1 MKNALLGALS
11 TLLLPFSAHAAAS
24 SAGGY
29 LMRGG
34 YQPRSYMRMGE
45 GSPSV
50 ASLLLGTATGRRQRA
65 EVSVTGMALD
75 IQRHADITELV
86 VIDSSVQDRA
96 TLYAG
101 LNPGVGVV
109 EIDARRP
116 GLPQLVAAL
125 RGYHDLAAIHVV
137 SHASPGALQL
147 GSSRITAESMHAELG
162 AMQALRGAVRE
173 GADLLFYGCDLAAN
187 EEGEAL
193 LDIVRQHTGMDV
205 AASSNLTGAAAQGGD
220 WELELRHGDIE
231 AGLAFSDKALRD
243 FSGVLVASDGVRTF
257 DLSSWSGFGT
267 FQLSNADFRVTAT
280 DGSGVP
286 QRFGQ
291 LYGDLYMMVANGNL
305 NHQFHVSADG
315 TNTTAFELTGL
326 SAGEYVDG
334 IRNFTNV
341 RIVGYIAGGG
351 TVTSSVLNGT
361 GAIGDNFVFGASQL
375 SAFNGFKITSFKLL
389 FDCVEACTTQ
399 DVASFNPRSFTIVN
413 AIDAPPPPAVT
424 NGNISISGASGSG
437 GAYKIGDVVT
447 ASWNNTATGDNNAG
461 VTGVTVDFSQ
471 FGGGVAVPASNSS
484 GTWTATYMITSG
496 AIDTTNR
503 NVSVTATSAGG
514 STTTADTTNATV
526 DNIAPTVTDGRISIS
541 GATGTSGT
549 FKIGDTVHASWNNTT
564 GGDNNSD
571 TISNVTVNFTQFG
584 GGAAVSATNSG
595 GTWTAT
601 YTIVAGSIDL
611 TNRNVTVTA
620 TDNAGN
626 ATVTSDT
633 TNAAVDNIA
642 PTVSSITPAGG
653 ALSSDTAV
661 DFIVDFSEPVHN
673 VSIDD
678 FSREVTGSA
687 AGSISSV
694 SASSGDPLTVTVA
707 GISGSGT
714 LKLNLNG
721 STNIVDDA
729 GNSIAAYTAGTTH
742 TVNIITAPDA
752 PTVGAAV
759 AGDGQVSVSFAAPV
773 NNGGSAIT
781 GYTVTAYPGG
791 VTAGGNGFT
800 TSPITVTG
808 LTNGT
813 AYTFTVTATNG
824 IGTGTASAASG
835 PATPMGDQTIT
846 FTNPGAQNFG
856 TQPLLSASSTSG
868 LTVTFSS
875 STSSVCTITS
885 AGLLTF
891 ISAGSCTIDADQAGN
906 VAFNAAP
913 TVSRTFTVKAV
924 VPGAPTIGT
933 AVAGDTTADIAFTMP
948 VSNGGAIITG
958 YTVTSNPG
966 GATGTGAG
974 SPITVAGLT
983 NGEAYTFTVTASN
996 VAGTGG
1002 ASGVSNSVTP
1012 ASPQVITFANPGTQ
1026 SYGTSPDLS
1035 VLGGGSSA
1043 SSGLTVAFSSST
1055 TGVCT
1060 ITSGGILT
1068 FINAGTCSINANQG
1082 GNSSF
1087 LPAPQVTR
1095 SFTVNPVVPGAPG
1108 SAQAVAGDT
1117 QASISFTAPS
1127 SNGGAAITG
1136 YTVSV
1141 SPADVAPVSGAGSPI
1156 VVTGLTN
1163 GQAYTFSVTADN
1175 VAGTGPASVAT
1186 TSTTPKATQT
1196 ITFTNPGAQDFGTT
1210 PTFSATSDSGLQPT
1224 FTSSTA
1230 SVCTITPLGAATFAT
1245 TGTCTINA
1253 DQPGNGSY
1261 IAATQVTRSF
1271 TVNAVMPGAPSIG
1284 TAVAQGIDAAEVSF
1298 TAPASNGGA
1307 AITGYTVTASPG
1319 GATAAGSGSP
1329 IRVSGLDPATTYTF
1343 TVRATNSAG
1352 TGAASAASNPVST
1365 IPLLLVNDVSD
1376 TVAYGAAATTVGL
1389 SITGTADEV
1398 LVTAQPAHGTA
1409 IANGTSITYQPHP
1422 GYAGPDQFSYAARD
1436 AYSTSVPARV
1446 EITVSAPTLTMGTT
1460 ALAPAQASTPYAQT
1474 LAAAGG
1480 TGPYAYAVT
1489 AGSLPGGVQLST
1501 TGELSGTPTQ
1511 VGTFNV
1517 TITATDSSTGT
1528 GPFNVARSYN
1538 LDVAAAQLVLDL
1550 DVLPPASGDQ
1560 DYTQALTASGGTAPY
1575 RFAVTGGRL
1584 PPGLALAA
1592 DGTLSGEPLA
1602 AGSYTFALEVTDANG
1617 FTGSASLTLTVQ
1629 LSAQAISALA
1639 SDPQA
1644 PVFVQGGTFNVA
1656 ANGGGSGNPVLFSSG
1671 SPGVCAVTGTQVTML
1686 AAGTCVVNADQAGNA
1701 MYQAAAQARLEVAIA
1716 AAAPTLQWMQALS
1729 KVYGEA
1735 AFDLV
1740 DPRSNSQ
1747 GAFSFS
1753 SSNPAVATVNG
1764 RTVTLV
1770 GAGTTTL
1777 VATQQAHGSYTA
1789 ATVEVA
1795 LTVGAR
1801 PDPTLDAQVRGGVQ
1815 AQVDASVRFARV
1827 QLGNIQARLQQ
1838 VRSGDNPSSAALTLA
1853 YAGDLLGQGM
1863 SVPVKLPMNAWN
1875 GLPAGWGGWMSG
1887 TATFGDSGQQRG
1899 GGFDFHTDGIS
1910 LGVDRALGENALMGV
1925 AASMGRNRSRFD
1937 NTPSRMDADQ
1947 YSMALYGLW
1956 RSGAHLFV
1964 DGVLAHG
1971 WLDFDMARW
1980 SEVAG
1985 RSAAGRRD
1993 GSQTFGA
2000 LTFGYQQQ
2008 HDRFSLA
2015 GYGRFDG
2022 SRSTLDGYRERG
2034 LGVYDL
2040 DYAAQTVDNSGLAVG
2055 MDGSYLWRG
2064 ERLELRPFW
2073 KVEYRQSLS
2082 NTGDARIN
2090 YVQQPVAGGYLL
2102 GMNSYADDMLTLGA
2116 GLDLRTPRGWLISLL
2131 FGHDQGRN
2139 SDSSNS
2145 VGLRITY
2152 GQGGGSA
2159 GGMDAYSVD
2168 GQAMECQGRR
2178 CRNGVNGNT
2187 GASNNAMRP

>member
-1 MKNALLGALS
+1 MS
-11 TLLLPFSAHAAAS
+11 
-24 SAGGY
+24 
-29 LMRGG
+29 
-34 YQPRSYMRMGE
+34 
-45 GSPSV
+45 
-50 ASLLLGTATGRRQRA
+50 
-65 EVSVTGMALD
+65 
-75 IQRHADITELV
+75 TELWP
-86 VIDSSVQDRA
+86 VQDNNLNLTHTDFILTA
-96 TLYAG
+96 KDSGGSAISNVSIYQVSPFPAYVQAG
-101 LNPGVGVV
+101 YNTSTTGTYFY
-109 EIDARRP
+109 
-116 GLPQLVAAL
+116 VAA
-125 RGYHDLAAIHVV
+125 
-137 SHASPGALQL
+137 
-147 GSSRITAESMHAELG
+147 
-162 AMQALRGAVRE
+162 
-173 GADLLFYGCDLAAN
+173 
-187 EEGEAL
+187 
-193 LDIVRQHTGMDV
+193 
-205 AASSNLTGAAAQGGD
+205 
-220 WELELRHGDIE
+220 
-231 AGLAFSDKALRD
+231 
-243 FSGVLVASDGVRTF
+243 DGVDT
-257 DLSSWSGFGT
+257 
-267 FQLSNADFRVTAT
+267 
-280 DGSGVP
+280 GS
-286 QRFGQ
+286 
-291 LYGDLYMMVANGNL
+291 
-305 NHQFHVSADG
+305 
-315 TNTTAFELTGL
+315 FELTGL
-326 SAGEYVDG
+326 VAGEAQG
-334 IRNFTNV
+334 LGGQFTNV
-341 RIVGYIAGGG
+341 QVIGIKPDNSII
-351 TVTSSVLNGT
+351 TSSTITGSGAPDETFTFAAGQLAAFSGVKLKAFKLVFDTST
-361 GAIGDNFVFGASQL
+361 GAGTKPYFEF
-375 SAFNGFKITSFKLL
+375 
-389 FDCVEACTTQ
+389 
-399 DVASFNPRSFTIVN
+399 RSFSITGAV
-413 AIDAPPPPAVT
+413 APLPVVT
-424 NGNISISGASGSG
+424 DNRISIGGASGSS
-437 GAYKIGDVVT
+437 GAYKIGDTVT
-447 ASWNNTATGDNNAG
+447 ATWNNTVGGDNNAG

-471 FGGGVAVPASNSS
+471 FGGGSAVAASNS
-484 GTWTATYMITSG
+484 GGIWTATYVITSG

-503 NVSVTATSAGG
+503 NVSVTAWNGAGA
-514 STTTADTTNATV
+514 TTTADTTNAVV
-526 DNIAPTVTDGRISIS
+526 DNIAPIVTDGRISIS
-541 GATGTSGT
+541 GASGT
-549 FKIGDTVHASWNNTT
+549 NGAFKIGDTVIANWNNTS

-571 TISNVTVNFTQFG
+571 TISDVRVNFTQFG

-620 TDNAGN
+620 IDNAGN
-626 ATVTSDT
+626 GTTTSDT
-633 TNAAVDNIA
+633 TNATVDNIA

-653 ALSSDTAV
+653 AVSSDTAV

-678 FSREVTGSA
+678 FSRVVTGSA
-687 AGSISSV
+687 MGSISTV

-729 GNSIAAYTAGTTH
+729 GNSIAAYSSGTTH

-752 PTVGAAV
+752 PTIGSVV
-759 AGDGQVSVSFAAPV
+759 AGDSQVHVSFTAPV

-781 GYTVTAYPGG
+781 GYTVTANPGG
-791 VTAGGNGFT
+791 ITAGGVGFT

-808 LTNGT
+808 LTNG
-813 AYTFTVTATNG
+813 APYTFTVSATNA
-824 IGTGTASAASG
+824 IGTSVASAATGS
-835 PATPMGDQTIT
+835 ATPKGDQTIT
-846 FTNPGAQNFG
+846 FPAPGAQDFG
-856 TQPLLSASSTSG
+856 TQPTLSAASTSG

-875 STSSVCTITS
+875 STAGVCTVTS
-885 AGLLTF
+885 AGVLTF
-891 ISAGSCTIDADQAGN
+891 INAGSCIINADQAGN
-906 VAFNAAP
+906 GIWNAAVQ
-913 TVSRTFTVKAV
+913 VSRTFTVNAV

-933 AVAGDTTADIAFTMP
+933 AVAGDTQADIAFTTP
-948 VSNGGAIITG
+948 VSNGGATITG

-966 GATGTGAG
+966 GFTGTGAG
-974 SPITVAGLT
+974 SPITVSGLT
-983 NGEAYTFTVTASN
+983 NGVAYTFTATATNS
-996 VAGTGG
+996 AGTGG

-1012 ASPQVITFANPGTQ
+1012 ASPQVITFANPGAQ

-1035 VLGGGSSA
+1035 VLGGGTSA
-1043 SSGLTVAFSSST
+1043 SSGLMVAFTSST
-1055 TGVCT
+1055 SGVCT

-1068 FINAGTCSINANQG
+1068 FISAGTCTINANQG

-1087 LPAPQVTR
+1087 LAAPQVTR
-1095 SFTVNPVVPGAPG
+1095 SFTVNPVVPGAPV
-1108 SAQAVAGDT
+1108 SAVAVAGDT
-1117 QASISFTAPS
+1117 QASISFTTPS
-1127 SNGGAAITG
+1127 NNGGSPITG

-1175 VAGTGPASVAT
+1175 VAGTGPASIAT
-1186 TSTTPKATQT
+1186 NSTTPKASQT
-1196 ITFTNPGAQDFGTT
+1196 ITFTNPGAQNFGTT

-1224 FTSSTA
+1224 FTSSTI
-1230 SVCTITPLGAATFAT
+1230 SVCTITALGAVTFVTA
-1245 TGTCTINA
+1245 GTCTINA

-1271 TVNAVMPGAPSIG
+1271 TVNAVVPGVPSIG
-1284 TAVAQGIDAAEVSF
+1284 IAVAQGIDAAEVSF
-1298 TAPASNGGA
+1298 SAPASDGGA
-1307 AITGYTVTASPG
+1307 TITGYAVTASPG
-1319 GATAAGSGSP
+1319 GVSATGSGSP
-1329 IRVSGLDPATTYTF
+1329 IRISGLDPATTYTF

-1352 TGAASAASNPVST
+1352 SGAASAASNPIST

-1376 TVAYGAAATTVGL
+1376 TVAYGAAATTVSL

-1409 IANGTSITYQPHP
+1409 IANGTSITYQPHS
-1422 GYAGPDQFSYAARD
+1422 GYAGPDQFSYAARN

-1446 EITVSAPTLTMGTT
+1446 DITVSAPTLTMSTV
-1460 ALAPAQASTPYAQT
+1460 ALLPAQASTPYAQT

-1480 TGPYAYAVT
+1480 TEPYAYAVT
-1489 AGSLPGGVQLST
+1489 GGSLPSGVQLSSA
-1501 TGELSGTPTQ
+1501 GELTGTPTQ

-1528 GPFNVARSYN
+1528 GPFNVARSYS
-1538 LDVAAAQLVLDL
+1538 LDVAGAQVVLDL

-1560 DYTQALTASGGTAPY
+1560 DYNQALTASGGTAPY
-1575 RFAVTGGRL
+1575 RFAVTSGQL
-1584 PPGLALAA
+1584 PPGLSLAA
-1592 DGTLSGEPLA
+1592 DGSLSGRPLA
-1602 AGSYTFALEVTDANG
+1602 AGNYTFALEVTDANN
-1617 FTGSASLTLTVQ
+1617 FTGSASLTLSVQ
-1629 LSAQAISALA
+1629 LSAQAISTLT
-1639 SDPQA
+1639 SDPQE
-1644 PVFVQGGTFNVA
+1644 PVFVQGGTFNLA
-1656 ANGGGSGNPVLFSSG
+1656 ATGGGSGNPVVFSSG
-1671 SPGVCAVTGTQVTML
+1671 SPGVCTVMGTQVTML

-1701 MYQAAAQARLEVAIA
+1701 MYQAAPQARLEVAIA
-1716 AAAPTLQWMQALS
+1716 AATPTLQWMQAMS

-1789 ATVEVA
+1789 ATVEVE

-1815 AQVDASVRFARV
+1815 AQVDASVRFARA

-1863 SVPVKLPMNAWN
+1863 SVPVKLPMNAWS

-1887 TATFGDSGQQRG
+1887 TATFGESGQQRG

-1910 LGVDRALGENALMGV
+1910 LGVDRALGENALMGA

-1956 RSGAHLFV
+1956 RPGAHLFV

-1971 WLDFDMARW
+1971 WLDFDMVRW

-1985 RSAAGRRD
+1985 RTAVGKRD

-2008 HDRFSLA
+2008 YDRFSLA

-2022 SRSTLDGYRERG
+2022 SRNTLDGYREHG

-2040 DYAAQTVDNSGLAVG
+2040 DYAGQTVDNSGLALG

-2064 ERLELRPFW
+2064 ERVELRPFW

-2116 GLDLRTPRGWLISLL
+2116 GLDMRTPRGWLISLL

-2152 GQGGGSA
+2152 GKGGSSN
-2159 GGMDAYSVD
+2159 GGIDAYSVD

-2178 CRNGVNGNT
+2178 CRNGLGSNGNT
-2187 GASNNAMRP
+2187 MHP